1 MIVITNKTL
10 AQIWF
15 GVMAMAFG
23 YGFYCGIE
31 QQRIDGWGFALI
43 QLSSLVLSVW
53 GMSRLWRSKPAK

>member
-1 MIVITNKTL
+1 MIPITNKTL

-15 GVMAMAFG
+15 GVMAIAFG

-31 QQRIDGWGFALI
+31 QKRIDGWGFALI

-53 GMSRLWRSKPAK
+53 GMYRLWRSKPAK